1 MASGKQSKRRRA
13 AAAAAPPPVRKK
25 GARPGPRPG
34 GRQASP
40 RVLIA
45 AAAAIVLV
53 AVAIVLGFL
62 LTGDSSSS
70 DADVP
75 QTGSLTNAL
84 PGAAEVEEEFRGIP
98 QAGNVLGSPSAPVTL
113 IEWVDLQCPFCQ
125 QFAGESL
132 PTILADHVR
141 TGKVKIE
148 LRTLAFIGPDSERG
162 RDALIAAG
170 EQNKLFNFQ
179 QLLYTN
185 QGPENTGWLDDDF
198 ITRTAASIPGVD
210 VPRLLE
216 DRNSDSVR
224 QAGEAFDEQA
234 AAAGVQSTPT
244 VMVGTSAETAEIVQM
259 SSPTDTEAVVAA
271 ITAAL
276 P

>member
-13 AAAAAPPPVRKK
+13 AAKAAPPPVRGK
-25 GARPGPRPG
+25 GR

-45 AAAAIVLV
+45 AGAVLALA
-53 AVAIVLGFL
+53 AVAIALGFL
-62 LTGDSSSS
+62 LTGDSTS

-84 PGAAEVEEEFRGIP
+84 SGAAEVEEELSGIP

-113 IEWVDLQCPFCQ
+113 VEWVDLQCPFCQ
-125 QFAGESL
+125 QFAGESM
-132 PTILADHVR
+132 PTIIADHVR
-141 TGKVKIE
+141 TGKVKVE

-170 EQNKLFNFQ
+170 EQNKLFNFL
-179 QLLYTN
+179 QLLYAN
-185 QGPENTGWLDDDF
+185 QGTENTGWLDDDF
-198 ITRTAASIPGVD
+198 VRLAAASIPGLD

-216 DRNSDSVR
+216 ERSSDAVR
-224 QAGEAFDEQA
+224 EQGEAFDAQA
-234 AAAGVQSTPT
+234 QEAGVQSTPT
-244 VMVGTSAETAEIVQM
+244 IMVGTSADTAEVVQM
-259 SSPTDTEAVVAA
+259 SSPTDTAAVTAA
-271 ITAAL
+271 IEAASG
-276 P
+276 